1 MSFCVMAGM
10 GYTAG
15 GLQNRS
21 KENTMRCHDLSRRQF
36 LARVS
41 AAAGAAMLPG
51 QPVWPAAPTKGS
63 HSDIVTLGKSGI
75 KTSRLGFGTGSNG
88 GRVQRDLGPEAF
100 TELFLHAFDKGV
112 RYIDTAD
119 NYKTH
124 GMVAQAI
131 KGLPREELFILS
143 KMPWRKAGVSD
154 KPLETIERYL
164 KELGTDHIDCL
175 MIHCATVN
183 DWHQQ
188 LQDLMAAF
196 DEAKKKGMIR
206 AKGVSCH
213 GLPGLTRATLVDWVD
228 VHLVRVNH
236 KGHRMDAATDKF
248 TEPGDYEASMREIRS
263 MHEKGRGV
271 LGMKI
276 IGNGDFTDPEER
288 EKSIRH
294 TMACGCVDAVTIG
307 FKSKQEV
314 DEAISRINAALA

>member
-1 MSFCVMAGM
+1 ME
-10 GYTAG
+10 TD
-15 GLQNRS
+15 RI
-21 KENTMRCHDLSRRQF
+21 SRRQF
-36 LARVS
+36 LMRAS
-41 AAAGAAMLPG
+41 AAAGAALLPNA
-51 QPVWPAAPTKGS
+51 PAWPAAPTRGT
-63 HSDIVTLGKSGI
+63 HADLVTLGKCGV
-75 KTSRLGFGTGSNG
+75 KASRLGFGTGSNG
-88 GRVQRDLGPEAF
+88 GRVQRDLGQDAF
-100 TELFLHAFDKGV
+100 TELLRHAFDKGV

-154 KPLETIERYL
+154 KPIETIERYL
-164 KELGTDHIDCL
+164 KELGTDYLDCL

-183 DWHQQ
+183 DWHEQ
-188 LQDLMAAF
+188 LKDLMAAF

-236 KGHRMDAATDKF
+236 KAHRMDGPTDKF
-248 TEPGDYEASMREIRS
+248 TDPGDYETCMREIRS
-263 MHEKGRGV
+263 MHDKGRGV

-276 IGNGDFTDPEER
+276 IGNGDFTDAEDR

-294 TMACGCVDAVTIG
+294 TMTCGCVDAVTIG

-314 DEAISRINAALA
+314 DEAITRINGALA

>member
-1 MSFCVMAGM
+1 MER
-10 GYTAG
+10 
-15 GLQNRS
+15 QNF
-21 KENTMRCHDLSRRQF
+21 SRRQF
-36 LARVS
+36 LARMTG
-41 AAAGAAMLPG
+41 AAGAVMLPCS
-51 QPVWPAAPTKGS
+51 QLWPAAPTRGG
-63 HSDIVTLGKSGI
+63 HGDLVTLGKSGL

-88 GRVQRDLGPEAF
+88 GRVQRDLGQEAF
-100 TELFLHAFDKGV
+100 TALFRHAFDKGV

-131 KGLPREELFILS
+131 KGLPRDELFILS
-143 KMPWRKAGVSD
+143 KMPWRKEGVSD
-154 KPLETIERYL
+154 KPLESIERYL
-164 KELGTDHIDCL
+164 KELGTDYIDCL
-175 MIHCATVN
+175 LIHCATVN

-188 LQDLMAAF
+188 LADLMGAF
-196 DEAKKKGMIR
+196 DDAKKKGMIR

-213 GLPGLTRATLVDWVD
+213 GLPGLTRATQVDWVD

-263 MHEKGRGV
+263 MHEKGRGI

-276 IGNGDFTDPEER
+276 IGNGDFTDPDDR
-288 EKSIRH
+288 EQSIRH
-294 TMACGCVDAVTIG
+294 TMKCGCVDAVTIG
-307 FKSKQEV
+307 FKSTQEV